1 MLKVRKHAK
10 FDNVFVSGR
19 QEQTRIYTLNL
30 DRGRTVYDERL
41 FDVGNKQYR
50 QWNPFRSKLCASI
63 MLNARKIYL
72 KTGTRLLYLG
82 ASSGTTVSH
91 CSDIVTKSGAIYAV
105 EFSARSLR
113 ELVQN
118 CADRP
123 NVIPIFADANRPSEY
138 AKFISGPV
146 DVIIQDVAQPN
157 QTEILIKNVRR
168 YLTPRKGQFIYEIKA
183 RSIDTIAD
191 PKDIFQQEKEKLE
204 RAGLQ
209 ITDSVNI
216 GSFQK
221 DHQVLFGRY
230 LGEAA
235 TE

>member
-1 MLKVRKHAK
+1 M
-10 FDNVFVSGR
+10 SGR
-19 QEQTRIYTLNL
+19 NEQTRIYTINL

-41 FDVGNKQYR
+41 FDIGNKQYR
-50 QWNPFRSKLCASI
+50 QWNPFRSKLAASI

-91 CSDIVTKSGAIYAV
+91 CSDILTKSGTIYAV

-123 NVIPIFADANRPSEY
+123 NVIPILADANSPSEY
-138 AKFISGPV
+138 AKFIFGPV

-157 QTEILIKNVRR
+157 QTEILIKNAERF
-168 YLTPRKGQFIYEIKA
+168 LTPRKGQFIYEIKA
-183 RSIDTIAD
+183 RSIDTIAN
-191 PKDIFQQEKEKLE
+191 PKDIFQKEREKLE
-204 RAGLQ
+204 QAGLQ

-230 LGEAA
+230 MGES
-235 TE
+235 TTD

>member
-1 MLKVRKHAK
+1 MLKIRKHAK

-19 QEQTRIYTLNL
+19 QEMLRIYTLNL

-50 QWNPFRSKLCASI
+50 QWNPFRSKLAASI

-91 CSDIVTKSGAIYAV
+91 CSDILTKSGAVYAV

-123 NVIPIFADANRPSEY
+123 NVIPIYADANRPSEY

-230 LGEAA
+230 LGESA

>member
-1 MLKVRKHAK
+1 
-10 FDNVFVSGR
+10 
-19 QEQTRIYTLNL
+19 
-30 DRGRTVYDERL
+30 
-41 FDVGNKQYR
+41 
-50 QWNPFRSKLCASI
+50 
-63 MLNARKIYL
+63 
-72 KTGTRLLYLG
+72 
-82 ASSGTTVSH
+82 
-91 CSDIVTKSGAIYAV
+91 
-105 EFSARSLR
+105 
-113 ELVQN
+113 
-118 CADRP
+118 
-123 NVIPIFADANRPSEY
+123 
-138 AKFISGPV
+138 
-146 DVIIQDVAQPN
+146 AQPN

-230 LGEAA
+230 LGESA